1 MCSEKSQTKTL
12 RVKSDEI
19 DTKQYEKFASS
30 CAGRL
35 EGQRPGQILPAI
47 GWKLNTRTHTTHIH
61 NITPCRRYK

>member
-30 CAGRL
+30 CASRF
-35 EGQRPGQILPAI
+35 EGQRPGADAAGYWRGNLIQ
-47 GWKLNTRTHTTHIH
+47 
-61 NITPCRRYK
+61 